1 MDADHGE
8 VRYAEKRLLS
18 DSGLSVASFLSDLSG
33 ELYVLDLFRGIYRL
47 RPPASPSSTE
57 STVPERLTETGCALV
72 DTPAEPAEG
81 LLGYI
86 PAQQFWSDSAEKRR
100 YLALPPGT
108 QMTLLD
114 SGVSSPC
121 RLER

>member
-1 MDADHGE
+1 M
-8 VRYAEKRLLS
+8 RYAEKRLLS
-18 DSGLSVASFLSDLSG
+18 DSGLSVASFLSDLS

-47 RPPASPSSTE
+47 RPPETPSSTD
-57 STVPERLTETGCALV
+57 STVPDCLTETGCASV

-108 QMTLLD
+108 QMTLLE
-114 SGVSSPC
+114 SGGSRC